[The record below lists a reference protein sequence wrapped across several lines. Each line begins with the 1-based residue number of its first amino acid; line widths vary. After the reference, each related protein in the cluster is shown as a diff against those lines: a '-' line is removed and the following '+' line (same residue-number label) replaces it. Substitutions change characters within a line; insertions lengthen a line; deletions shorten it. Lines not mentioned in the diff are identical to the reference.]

1 MSQKI
6 QVMLLRVLQERE
18 FERVG
23 GEKTI
28 PMRARIIAATNR
40 DLKEEVVK
48 GRLREDLYYRLNVV
62 SIHVPPLRE
71 RKEDI
76 PLLVQH
82 ILRRINTELHTNVN
96 KVSEA
101 TMDRILSHD
110 WPGNVRELENVLTRG
125 VVLSKS
131 DVLEE
136 SVIPLGTSIPV
147 QQTSNWRRSLAEV
160 EVEHIVRVLEG
171 TGGNRTEAAKVLGI
185 SKPTLYS
192 KLPKNSEKTP
202 S

>member
-1 MSQKI
+1 
-6 QVMLLRVLQERE
+6 
-18 FERVG
+18 
-23 GEKTI
+23 
-28 PMRARIIAATNR
+28 MRARIIAATNR

-48 GRLREDLYYRLNVV
+48 GRFREDLYYRLNVV

-96 KVSEA
+96 KVSDA
-101 TMDRILSHD
+101 TMERILSHD

-136 SVIPLGTSIPV
+136 SAIPLGTSMQVP
-147 QQTSNWRRSLAEV
+147 QTSNWRRSLAEV